1 MMISGDCDQSNEGYG
16 SGSLGVGSGEPL
28 GAGVGRESQ
37 EKM

>member
-1 MMISGDCDQSNEGYG
+1 MMILGDCDQSNEGYG

-28 GAGVGRESQ
+28 GAGWVVESQ